1 MGLGNHSATAC
12 VQRSMTVTLHSPT
25 AHRFAAQH
33 RASAQQAADAAASLR
48 GDIAPLLPT
57 FGLIGAEFLG
67 VLAHVLDASAG
78 ELGALGAH
86 HASTA
91 DAARAG
97 ANAYES
103 TDVAGTGSIG
113 TVRR

>member
-1 MGLGNHSATAC
+1 
-12 VQRSMTVTLHSPT
+12 MTVTFHTPT
-25 AHRFAAQH
+25 AHRFAARH

-67 VLAHVLDASAG
+67 VLADVLDASAG
-78 ELGALGAH
+78 ELDALGAH

-91 DAARAG
+91 DAAWTGADAYERTDGAG
-97 ANAYES
+97 A
-103 TDVAGTGSIG
+103 GKIG